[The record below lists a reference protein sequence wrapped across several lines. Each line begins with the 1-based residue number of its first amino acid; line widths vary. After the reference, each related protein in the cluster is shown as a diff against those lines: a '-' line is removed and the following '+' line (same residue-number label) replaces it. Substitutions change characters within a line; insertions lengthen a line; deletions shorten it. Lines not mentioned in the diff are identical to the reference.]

1 MGIIQDLYPTA
12 EIKENVYPD
21 LERAISNQLAKHNYQ
36 KPKMFVTKIFQLIE
50 TIMVR
55 HGLMVVGTAQTG
67 KTVLIKTLARA
78 LGQLQDE
85 GSQDFQHKNVVEY
98 RMNPKSVSL

>member
-1 MGIIQDLYPTA
+1 
-12 EIKENVYPD
+12 
-21 LERAISNQLAKHNYQ
+21 
-36 KPKMFVTKIFQLIE
+36 MFVTKIFQLIE

-78 LGQLQDE
+78 LG
-85 GSQDFQHKNVVEY
+85 
-98 RMNPKSVSL
+98 